1 MYRMRRL
8 AEISLSHK
16 GRMKNTYEEHLAILN
31 AMKSGDTENIFDVT
45 LKHMETPR
53 GINLEDL

>member
-1 MYRMRRL
+1 MRTL
-8 AEISLSHK
+8 AELSLSHK